1 MSKFII
7 IVYIF
12 LSTIFLSGCKN
23 QEEVVYQNNVIEN
36 IVIEEQITENKV
48 SKNVIEEEAEI
59 TISNVI
65 AKENTTKEETIDK
78 SNNIEKSVE
87 IKQTNTKPVNKSEEK
102 EVSKVEKVEKE
113 EDKTISTPIEK
124 PVQVENNSPEEKQE
138 DKVTEENEKETV
150 KEVIP
155 QKNGYYYNES
165 ESNFLVSEFKRLT
178 NYDSNF
184 TVRIS
189 ESAKNSNPFYPYRE
203 SEINKKIYNATFG
216 YFIVYAE
223 DYYKDDIKQRT
234 LYYITF
240 DN

>member
-23 QEEVVYQNNVIEN
+23 QEEVIYQNNVIEN

-48 SKNVIEEEAEI
+48 SENVIEDEVNT

-65 AKENTTKEETIDK
+65 AKENITKEETVDK

-87 IKQTNTKPVNKSEEK
+87 VKETNTKPVNKPVEK
-102 EVSKVEKVEKE
+102 EVSKVEKE
-113 EDKTISTPIEK
+113 EEKTISTPIEK
-124 PVQVENNSPEEKQE
+124 PVQVENNSSEEIQE
-138 DKVTEENEKETV
+138 DKVTEEIEKEPV
-150 KEVIP
+150 KEVVP

-189 ESAKNSNPFYPYRE
+189 ESAKSSNPFYPYRE
-203 SEINKKIYNATFG
+203 SEINKKVYNATFG

>member
-1 MSKFII
+1 MSKFIV

-12 LSTIFLSGCKN
+12 FSTIFLSGCKN
-23 QEEVVYQNNVIEN
+23 QEEVIYQNNVIQN
-36 IVIEEQITENKV
+36 IVIEEQIAENKV
-48 SKNVIEEEAEI
+48 SENVIDDKEKI
-59 TISNVI
+59 TNTNVI
-65 AKENTTKEETIDK
+65 AKENITKEETIDK
-78 SNNIEKSVE
+78 SSNIEKSVE

-102 EVSKVEKVEKE
+102 KVSNVEKVEKE
-113 EDKTISTPIEK
+113 EEKVVNTPVEK
-124 PVQVENNSPEEKQE
+124 PVQVENNSSEEKQE
-138 DKVTEENEKETV
+138 DKVTEEIEKEPV

-155 QKNGYYYNES
+155 QKNGYYYNEG

-189 ESAKNSNPFYPYRE
+189 ESAKSSNPFYPYRE
-203 SEINKKIYNATFG
+203 SEINKKVYNATFG